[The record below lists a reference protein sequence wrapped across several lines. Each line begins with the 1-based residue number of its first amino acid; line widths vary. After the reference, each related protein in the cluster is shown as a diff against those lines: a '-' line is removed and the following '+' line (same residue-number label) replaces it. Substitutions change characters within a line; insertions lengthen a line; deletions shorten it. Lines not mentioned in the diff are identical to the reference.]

1 MLPFML
7 NHMTERWAYL
17 RRVRESPGFDEDNT
31 DSKEVLEDVV
41 LRVTARE
48 YLDTLRAVLTSS
60 GGAQPGQGEE
70 SLESGG
76 ADKAVT
82 GLGDAVLASP
92 ALSHPLTLTIL
103 AGLAW
108 PDSPSSTKAAAL
120 VDLVL
125 PRMLE
130 LNTIQADDAA
140 GLMMS
145 VLQAFQEMGHHEANN
160 IALTHTALFCY
171 ERLRPRFESVMHV
184 LAKVP
189 NCQQEDI
196 VKFDAKII
204 SAAQNASNKT
214 GEKAKKDMFKKIVGS
229 LAGKETARLFQKE
242 IVIKNLPNMAPTKVK
257 AKTPSLDEQTER
269 NGQDTGIASLFA

>member
-1 MLPFML
+1 
-7 NHMTERWAYL
+7 
-17 RRVRESPGFDEDNT
+17 
-31 DSKEVLEDVV
+31 
-41 LRVTARE
+41 
-48 YLDTLRAVLTSS
+48 
-60 GGAQPGQGEE
+60 
-70 SLESGG
+70 
-76 ADKAVT
+76 
-82 GLGDAVLASP
+82 
-92 ALSHPLTLTIL
+92 
-103 AGLAW
+103 
-108 PDSPSSTKAAAL
+108 
-120 VDLVL
+120 
-125 PRMLE
+125 
-130 LNTIQADDAA
+130 
-140 GLMMS
+140 
-145 VLQAFQEMGHHEANN
+145 MGHHEANN
-160 IALTHTALFCY
+160 IALTHTAIFCY
-171 ERLRPRFESVMHV
+171 ERLRPRLKQLCQKMTDIEPMFPRFESVMHV